1 MKMCLHC
8 CDWSQIRLA
17 FKRTHILCHVFLLS
31 VLFLQAS
38 FSKTFNPMCGDKRHF
53 KLNFPALS
61 NDIIIGEFVSTIYPE
76 LPLLHF
82 MEHPEGSLR
91 GRPLPKNLQHT
102 LAFNFAIQEINMNE
116 NLLPNITLV
125 SKVYDNGFQALKASE
140 NLLTLFFVEGRCPL
154 NYRRG
159 KEQNIMAVIGDLPS
173 QNTIQMANILNAYKI
188 PQLSYGSFDLA
199 LSDKMQFP
207 SFFWMTPNENL
218 HYVGIIQLLK
228 HFGWNWIGLL
238 IPEDTTGE
246 RFFRILRPKLIQSDV
261 CISFIQFIPRM
272 INYEPSTFRNNNL
285 NNIALFLWYSKI
297 NVIVVYGDMQ
307 SIEGLRIILE
317 CYEISNSLPL
327 ERVWII
333 SALWDVTSVFEPQK
347 FTALSFN
354 GSLSFALHTNMVPGF
369 QEFLENLNPFHSK
382 MYFLPQFWGAAFTC
396 SFPTYNIYA
405 QGKGS
410 CTGKEDLRSL
420 PGTVFEMEMSGQSY
434 NIYNAVYAVAQGL
447 HTMYSP
453 RTRKKT
459 MDKGEKW
466 NFLKVQPWQLCLFLT
481 KLHFN
486 NSAGEEIAFNENGN
500 LAAAYDIINLITF
513 PNRSFQKVQ
522 VGHIEPQSSQ
532 KEDLTIDTTAIVWN
546 PKFKQTPPSATCV
559 ESCYPGYRKLIKEGK
574 QVCCYD
580 CVQCSEGSISTM
592 MNSKQCERCPE
603 KQYPN
608 EKHHQCIPKIITYL
622 SYKESLGEI
631 LTSFVVSFA
640 VITVVVLG
648 TFIRHQNTPIVKAN
662 NWHITCTLLYSLLL
676 CFLCSFLFLGC
687 PGTVTCLLRQAVFG
701 VVFSIAVSCVLAK
714 TITVVL
720 AFMATKPGNR
730 MRWWVGKKLSISVIV
745 FCSLVQTSIC
755 AVWLTISPPFP
766 ELDMHSQLNEILAQC
781 NEGSEIMFYVVLGYM
796 WLLAL
801 ISFMMAFFARKL
813 PDSFNEAKLI
823 TFSMLVFCSVWV
835 SFVPAYLST
844 KGKSMVAVEVFSILA
859 SSGGLLGCIFMPKCY
874 IIMLRPE
881 LNTREQLVR
890 KKTSVVSSA
899 A

>member
-1 MKMCLHC
+1 MTMCLHC
-8 CDWSQIRLA
+8 CDWSQIPLA

-31 VLFLQAS
+31 VLILQAS
-38 FSKTFNPMCGDKRHF
+38 FSKTFNPM
-53 KLNFPALS
+53 
-61 NDIIIGEFVSTIYPE
+61 
-76 LPLLHF
+76 
-82 MEHPEGSLR
+82 
-91 GRPLPKNLQHT
+91 PLPKNLQHI
-102 LAFNFAIQEINMNE
+102 LAFNFAIQEISMNE

-246 RFFRILRPKLIQSDV
+246 RFFRILRPKLIQSDI
-261 CISFIQFIPRM
+261 CISFIQFIPRL
-272 INYEPSTFRNNNL
+272 INYEPSTFRKNNL

-297 NVIVVYGDMQ
+297 NVILVYGDMQ
-307 SIEGLRIILE
+307 SIEGLRVILE
-317 CYEISNSLPL
+317 WYEISNSLPL

-333 SALWDVTSVFEPQK
+333 SALRDVTSVFEPQK

-396 SFPTYNIYA
+396 SFPTYNIYS

-410 CTGKEDLRSL
+410 CTGKEDLGSL

-466 NFLKVQPWQLCLFLT
+466 NFLKVQPWQLHLFL
-481 KLHFN
+481 KNLHFN
-486 NSAGEEIAFNENGN
+486 NSAGEEIAFNENGD

-532 KEDLTIDTTAIVWN
+532 KEDLTINTTAIVWN

-559 ESCYPGYRKLIKEGK
+559 DSCYPGYRKLIKEGK

-580 CVQCSEGSISTM
+580 CVECSEGSISTM
-592 MNSKQCERCPE
+592 VEQCERCPE
-603 KQYPN
+603 EQYPN
-608 EKHHQCIPKIITYL
+608 EKHHQCIPKIIAYL
-622 SYKESLGEI
+622 SYEEFLGEI
-631 LTSFVVSFA
+631 LTSFAVSFA
-640 VITVVVLG
+640 VITIVVMG

-662 NWHITCTLLYSLLL
+662 NWDITCTLLFSLLL
-676 CFLCSFLFLGC
+676 CFLCSFFFLGC
-687 PGTVTCLLRQAVFG
+687 PGIVTCLLRQAVFG

-720 AFMATKPGNR
+720 AFIATKPGNR
-730 MRWWVGKKLSISVIV
+730 MRWWVGKRLSVSVIV
-745 FCSLVQTSIC
+745 FCSLIQTSIC
-755 AVWLTISPPFP
+755 AVWLNLSPPFP
-766 ELDMHSQLNEILAQC
+766 ELDMHSQLDEILVQC

-801 ISFMMAFFARKL
+801 ISCIVAFFARKL

-835 SFVPAYLST
+835 SFVPTYLNT

-890 KKTSVVSSA
+890 KKTRVVSSA

>member
-8 CDWSQIRLA
+8 CDWSQIPLA
-17 FKRTHILCHVFLLS
+17 FKRTQILCHVFLLS
-31 VLFLQAS
+31 VVILQAS
-38 FSKTFNPMCGDKRHF
+38 FSKTFNPM
-53 KLNFPALS
+53 
-61 NDIIIGEFVSTIYPE
+61 
-76 LPLLHF
+76 
-82 MEHPEGSLR
+82 
-91 GRPLPKNLQHT
+91 PLPKNLQHI
-102 LAFNFAIQEINMNE
+102 LAFNFAIQEINTNE

-140 NLLTLFFVEGRCPL
+140 NLLTLFFVEGHCPL

-228 HFGWNWIGLL
+228 HLGWNWIGLL

-246 RFFRILRPKLIQSDV
+246 RFFRILRPKLIQRDI
-261 CISFIQFIPRM
+261 CISFIQFIPRL

-285 NNIALFLWYSKI
+285 NNIALFLWYSKT

-307 SIEGLRIILE
+307 SIEGLRVILE
-317 CYEISNSLPL
+317 CYEINSRLPI

-447 HTMYSP
+447 HIMYSP

-466 NFLKVQPWQLCLFLT
+466 NFLKVQPWQLHLFL
-481 KLHFN
+481 KNLHFN
-486 NSAGEEIAFNENGN
+486 NSAGEEVAFNENGN
-500 LAAAYDIINLITF
+500 LAAAYDIINLIIF

-532 KEDLTIDTTAIVWN
+532 KEDLTINTTAIVWN

-559 ESCYPGYRKLIKEGK
+559 DSCYPGYWKLIKEGK

-580 CVQCSEGSISTM
+580 CVECSEGSISTM
-592 MNSKQCERCPE
+592 VEQCERCPE
-603 KQYPN
+603 EQYPN
-608 EKHHQCIPKIITYL
+608 EKHHQYIPKIIVYL
-622 SYKESLGEI
+622 SYEEFLGEI
-631 LTSFVVSFA
+631 LTSFAVSFA
-640 VITVVVLG
+640 VITIVVMG

-662 NWHITCTLLYSLLL
+662 NWDITCTLLFSLLL
-676 CFLCSFLFLGC
+676 CFLCSFFFLGC
-687 PGTVTCLLRQAVFG
+687 PGIVTCLLRQAVFG

-720 AFMATKPGNR
+720 AFIATKPGNR
-730 MRWWVGKKLSISVIV
+730 MRWWVGKRLSVSVIV
-745 FCSLVQTSIC
+745 FCSLIQTSIC
-755 AVWLTISPPFP
+755 AVWLNLSPPFP
-766 ELDMHSQLNEILAQC
+766 ELDMHSQLDEILVQC

-801 ISFMMAFFARKL
+801 ISCIVAFFARKL

-835 SFVPAYLST
+835 SFVPTYLNT